1 MIIKNIS
8 PIVKQN
14 TLSTKKYDLSTRK
27 LLLNSMKLNNDIYNK
42 NIGYN
47 GFLLSQGKENNK
59 SSNKNKKEKILKISG
74 SADLGIK
81 NRASKNFL
89 SFENSKNREIDK
101 DIFWIK
107 ILSIN

>member
-14 TLSTKKYDLSTRK
+14 TLSKKKYDLSTRK
-27 LLLNSMKLNNDIYNK
+27 LLLNSIKLNNDIYNE

-47 GFLLSQGKENNK
+47 GFLLSEEKENNK

-74 SADLGIK
+74 SSD
-81 NRASKNFL
+81 
-89 SFENSKNREIDK
+89 
-101 DIFWIK
+101 
-107 ILSIN
+107 